1 MVNVLRCTQVFFTQS
16 LLRPDVKHN
25 ARDVKREDA
34 QNVFDIGS
42 YACSISR

>member
-1 MVNVLRCTQVFFTQS
+1 MVNVLLCTPVFFTQS
-16 LLRPDVKHN
+16 LTSGREVQRP
-25 ARDVKREDA
+25 DVKREDA